1 MKLYYV
7 PATRSTRPR
16 WLLEEL
22 EVPYELVRLD
32 STAKENKQPEYLAI
46 NPTGH
51 VPALVDDDG
60 SAIFESL
67 AICLHLA
74 DKFPEKGLAPPIGDP
89 ERGRYLTWSVF
100 SMVSIEKSVDVYNK
114 HTVRLPEPERVPS
127 VAATMARTFHED
139 AAVVEAALAGKE
151 YLVCGRFTVAD
162 LMMSATLGWAKL
174 LGLLAEHPVLEE
186 YVRRNLARPAA
197 KRGRKD

>member
-32 STAKENKQPEYLAI
+32 PRKKENRAPEYLAI

-51 VPALVDDDG
+51 VPAFVDDDG
-60 SAIFESL
+60 TPMFESL

-74 DKFPEKGLAPPIGDP
+74 DRFPEKGLAPPVGDP
-89 ERGRYLTWSVF
+89 ERGRYLTWAVF
-100 SMVSIEKSVDVYNK
+100 SMVSLEKSVDLVSK
-114 HTVRLPEPERVPS
+114 HTARLPEAERVAS
-127 VAATMARTFHED
+127 VAAAMTRTFHED
-139 AAVVEAALAGKE
+139 AAVVEAALQGKE
-151 YLVCGRFTVAD
+151 YLVGGRFTVAD
-162 LMMSATLGWAKL
+162 LMMTATLGWAKL